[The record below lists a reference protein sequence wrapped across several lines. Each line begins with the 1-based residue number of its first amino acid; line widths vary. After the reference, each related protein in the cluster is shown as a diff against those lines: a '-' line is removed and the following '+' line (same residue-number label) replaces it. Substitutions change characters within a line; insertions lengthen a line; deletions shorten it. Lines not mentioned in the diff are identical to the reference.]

1 MMAVCFSGI
10 IYNFF
15 FIYFFQQNIFIN
27 YILNIFICSGST
39 TGRVQVFRFPLTLP
53 GEWQEYKIHGD
64 TITQMKLALDDNRL
78 ITASKDGSLCI
89 WKVKTIEGMFFKELN
104 LICVSIFFYFSSF
117 KIFDFT

>member
-1 MMAVCFSGI
+1 M
-10 IYNFF
+10 
-15 FIYFFQQNIFIN
+15 N
-27 YILNIFICSGST
+27 YILNIFIFSGST

>member
-1 MMAVCFSGI
+1 MNVITIETVKRYVFTISQNI
-10 IYNFF
+10 QKFHLNYFF
-15 FIYFFQQNIFIN
+15 F
-27 YILNIFICSGST
+27 CSGST

-89 WKVKTIEGMFFKELN
+89 WKVKTIEGMLN
-104 LICVSIFFYFSSF
+104 Y
-117 KIFDFT
+117 